1 MPTASTT
8 GPMMRFPTP
17 TVPPKPIIHSAM
29 TRPRTFSCTRA
40 CSVVLRAVMNAK

>member
-8 GPMMRFPTP
+8 GPDEQVAQP

-29 TRPRTFSCTRA
+29 TRPRTFSWTRA
-40 CSVVLRAVMNAK
+40 CSVVFSAVMKAK